1 MEALVEHW
9 NTLRSLWLVTVL
21 ALAPAGCGAGDA
33 PSDRERGDAEDPEA
47 WEGDVAE
54 AARLPRPR
62 EGTAE
67 DWRILREK
75 ASWAWD
81 EGIDLLPMGES
92 MVRLGLSFEGTRYAP
107 GTLELAGDE
116 RLVVNFEE
124 FDCVTFVENVLALAR
139 FIRLAR
145 PGILDS
151 ETEARDL
158 YRRILTEIRYRG
170 GTVDGYPSRLHY
182 FTDWILDNEGK
193 GFGREIT
200 ANLGGVED
208 SRAVD
213 FMSKHPEAYRQL
225 SDPLSL
231 SAIREREV
239 VLSGLT
245 RYRIP
250 EEEISAR
257 SAGIRDGDIVAAT
270 SNVDG
275 LDVAHTGLAVW
286 QGDAL
291 HLLHAPL
298 VGESVEVS
306 TRPLAA
312 RILRI
317 EGQDGIRIVRPVDV
331 GVPGTGLSP

>member
-1 MEALVEHW
+1 MVA
-9 NTLRSLWLVTVL
+9 VL
-21 ALAPAGCGAGDA
+21 ALALAGCSAGDA
-33 PSDRERGDAEDPEA
+33 PPDRERGDAEDPEA

-54 AARLPRPR
+54 AARLLRPR
-62 EGTAE
+62 EGTAD

-92 MVRLGLSFEGTRYAP
+92 MVRLGFSFEGTRYAP
-107 GTLELAGDE
+107 ATLELAGDE
-116 RLVVNFEE
+116 SLVVNLEE

-151 ETEARDL
+151 ETETQAL

-170 GTVDGYPSRLHY
+170 GRVDGYASRLHY

-193 GFGREIT
+193 GLVREIT
-200 ANLGGVED
+200 ADLGGVED

-213 FMSKHPEAYRQL
+213 FMSEHAEAYRQL
-225 SDPLSL
+225 SNPSSL

-239 VLSGLT
+239 FLSGLT

-257 SAGIRDGDIVAAT
+257 SAGIRDGDIVAIT
-270 SNVDG
+270 STVDG
-275 LDVAHTGLAVW
+275 LDVAHTGFAVW
-286 QGDAL
+286 EGDAL

-306 TRPLAA
+306 TLPLAD
-312 RILRI
+312 RVLRI
-317 EGQDGIRIVRPVDV
+317 EGQDGFRIVRPLEV
-331 GVPGTGLSP
+331 GSSGKGVSQ